1 MSTLKSLVLGAALLA
16 GAAMPTGAQQPAPS
30 PPPVTPY
37 GAPIG
42 LDAAKKVMA
51 VAEAEA
57 VKNNWPMAI
66 VIVDSTGHV
75 VMLHKLDNTQYGS
88 IRVAEDKANTALD
101 FRRPSKVFE
110 DLVAQG
116 GLGMRTLGLRAQPR
130 SRVACRSSSREKSSA
145 PSVSA
150 AERRRRT
157 GRWRRLAPRRRRRSR
172 RGDEGVRRQDPRS
185 LPRARISPMYPD
197 GDGPRRFR
205 KPDIVRQERFLA
217 SRGHHR

>member
-1 MSTLKSLVLGAALLA
+1 MNTLKSLVLGAAGRRCHAHQCPAARAVATA
-16 GAAMPTGAQQPAPS
+16 GH
-30 PPPVTPY
+30 PVWRS
-37 GAPIG
+37 
-42 LDAAKKVMA
+42 DAAKKVMA

-116 GLGMRTLGLRAQPR
+116 GLGMRTLGLRGATPLEGGVPIIVDGKVIGAVGVSGGTAPQDGQ
-130 SRVACRSSSREKSSA
+130 VAKAGAEAASA
-145 PSVSA
+145 
-150 AERRRRT
+150 
-157 GRWRRLAPRRRRRSR
+157 
-172 RGDEGVRRQDPRS
+172 
-185 LPRARISPMYPD
+185 
-197 GDGPRRFR
+197 
-205 KPDIVRQERFLA
+205 K
-217 SRGHHR
+217 

>member
-1 MSTLKSLVLGAALLA
+1 MNTLKSLVLGAALLA

-116 GLGMRTLGLRAQPR
+116 GLGMRTLGLRGATPLEGGVPIIVDGKVIGAVGVSGGTAPQDGQ
-130 SRVACRSSSREKSSA
+130 VAKAGAEAASA
-145 PSVSA
+145 
-150 AERRRRT
+150 
-157 GRWRRLAPRRRRRSR
+157 
-172 RGDEGVRRQDPRS
+172 
-185 LPRARISPMYPD
+185 
-197 GDGPRRFR
+197 
-205 KPDIVRQERFLA
+205 K
-217 SRGHHR
+217 